1 MVKVLGSWAVMA
13 WIRADD
19 PARLKVRA
27 LIDAAGRGEVEL
39 VMNMVN
45 VGEVYYLLA
54 KERDR
59 PQAETFLSDFQTMPV
74 GIVGAPN
81 DLILEAARWKSR
93 YPISYGDAF
102 ALATAIRRQGALV
115 TGDPD
120 FKPIREAGVVEL
132 DWIGRS

>member
-1 MVKVLGSWAVMA
+1 MVKILDAWALMA
-13 WIRADD
+13 WLRAED
-19 PARLKVRA
+19 PARLKVRGLLDTA
-27 LIDAAGRGEVEL
+27 SRGEVEL

-45 VGEVYYLLA
+45 VGEVYYLVA

-59 PQAETFLSDFQTMPV
+59 PQAEIFLADFQTMPV
-74 GIVGAPN
+74 QIVGAPN

-93 YPISYGDAF
+93 YPISYADAF
-102 ALATAIRRQGALV
+102 ALATAIRRRGALV

-120 FKPIREAGVVEL
+120 FKPIRDAGIVEL